1 MKANSV
7 DVAIVPHPFAV
18 ERIHHAIGAG
28 RSVADI
34 IHQLQPDAVLARHA
48 HVYLNGDYIPQE
60 QWSCV
65 KPKAGAVLS
74 IRLVPMGGGGGK
86 NALRTVLSLAVM
98 VAAPQMIPAGM
109 TFMGL
114 NISAGLATG
123 VNLLTRLAM
132 NALAPPPKPRF
143 NSGDKESPS
152 LFIQGAR
159 NQASPFARVP
169 KVLGKHRFVPPLGAF
184 PYTETVG
191 NDQYMRMLFVWGY
204 GPLEISDLKIGETPL
219 SDFEE
224 VQIETRQ
231 GYADDA
237 P

>member
-86 NALRTVLSLAVM
+86 NAL
-98 VAAPQMIPAGM
+98 
-109 TFMGL
+109 
-114 NISAGLATG
+114 
-123 VNLLTRLAM
+123 
-132 NALAPPPKPRF
+132 
-143 NSGDKESPS
+143 
-152 LFIQGAR
+152 
-159 NQASPFARVP
+159 
-169 KVLGKHRFVPPLGAF
+169 
-184 PYTETVG
+184 
-191 NDQYMRMLFVWGY
+191 
-204 GPLEISDLKIGETPL
+204 
-219 SDFEE
+219 
-224 VQIETRQ
+224 
-231 GYADDA
+231 
-237 P
+237 